1 MSDLRKKSLQR
12 FMSKLDVLVGVSA
25 INESEYIEFAHI
37 LKNSHNYSENMERL
51 RKELNDLTAH
61 YNERCGVLQ
70 DTIDLIKEGRKPLLE
85 LLDLKEEKI
94 SDLKE
99 RVIQKT
105 NDNIKL
111 EETILVWKAAAE
123 KKNVNGTRKRKRFH
137 KVD

>member
-1 MSDLRKKSLQR
+1 MSDLRKESLQR

-37 LKNSHNYSENMERL
+37 LKNAHSYSEDVERL

-85 LLDLKEEKI
+85 LLNLKEENI
-94 SDLKE
+94 SDL
-99 RVIQKT
+99 R
-105 NDNIKL
+105 
-111 EETILVWKAAAE
+111 ETILVLKAAAE
-123 KKNVNGTRKRKRFH
+123 EKKVNGTRKRKR
-137 KVD
+137 